1 MSEKGV
7 VWMKSGV
14 FCLAAAALLLAGC
27 TSAAAMAGP
36 VGTASRVLSTESTG
50 EAVGS
55 VSAPG
60 TPDQDGTPEG
70 GEPAGE
76 SESLVP
82 ERDRTPVVEPRYPGR
97 PENPDTAP
105 KTAEILRARYIALG
119 YAGEDAA
126 ALIEEKGFESF
137 QKMSD
142 SSDAALRAV
151 MDEYL
156 AGKKREDDALRALT
170 ELRHFDAWQLRI
182 LTNAGYSATQA
193 MALGDETLQELFAP
207 GAVIPGDGGF
217 EPDLEQ
223 HKELMAKGITDSGSM
238 VLARLGY
245 SYEEM
250 LELSDD
256 QIRFLLPNTELVQKL
271 IKRGYSYDMV
281 QNEAFVIEAG
291 YSGYR
296 ELLDQA
302 YRIPEG
308 YRETPGNVQT
318 LIPASYT
325 AKLERSVYP
334 ADTTEV
340 VLLISHDGPDGAS
353 RLGCPSSYR
362 FEKWDELNGIWVQLN
377 QKQRFPEAGGPFLEV
392 GGSFQDRLKVSI
404 PEDSPE
410 GVYRIVGYFGRAVAI
425 GEERSFLFKVE

>member
-1 MSEKGV
+1 MIEIGV
-7 VWMKSGV
+7 AWMKSGV
-14 FCLAAAALLLAGC
+14 FCLAAALLMAGC
-27 TSAAAMAGP
+27 ANAAALAGP
-36 VGTASRVLSTESTG
+36 VGTAAQTLSTESAG
-50 EAVGS
+50 EAVS
-55 VSAPG
+55 SASAPG
-60 TPDQDGTPEG
+60 TPGQAGTPESSG
-70 GEPAGE
+70 PAEE

-97 PENPDTAP
+97 PDNPDTAP
-105 KTAEILRARYIALG
+105 KTAEILKARYIALG
-119 YAGEDAA
+119 YAGGDAA

-137 QKMSD
+137 QKMGDTSD
-142 SSDAALRAV
+142 EALRAV

-156 AGKKREDDALRALT
+156 AGKKREDEALHALT
-170 ELRHFDAWQLRI
+170 ELWHFDAWQLRI

-193 MALGDETLQELFAP
+193 MALGNETLQELFAP

-271 IKRGYSYDMV
+271 IKRGYPYDMV
-281 QNEAFVIEAG
+281 RNEAFVIEAG

-302 YRIPEG
+302 YRVPEG

-325 AKLERSVYP
+325 AKLERAVYP

-353 RLGCPSSYR
+353 MLGCPNSYR
-362 FEKWDELNGIWVQLN
+362 LEKWDELNGIWVQLN
-377 QKQRFPEAGGPFLEV
+377 HEQRFPEAGGPFLEV
-392 GGSFQDRLKVSI
+392 GGSFQERLKVSL
-404 PEDSPE
+404 PADNPQ
-410 GVYRIVGYFGRAVAI
+410 GVYRIAGYFSRAVAI